1 MTATT
6 SQAAPTEVT
15 ALPSRSK
22 AADRH
27 DVVAWFVGLS
37 LAFLVA
43 ASAVSTV
50 VPALLMVSLVFGPLA
65 IAIVL
70 ARREDGGIRGLLRT
84 LTIRPVLARW
94 YLALLIPV
102 LGSLAMVGLAV
113 VLGAPSDHL
122 FDELSP
128 SALIIPLV
136 VAVPAFAE
144 ELAWRGFALRR
155 LLTATSPLKATLLLG
170 IPWTAMHLALYLPGQ
185 SYADLAIWPIF
196 AIIGS
201 YSVLLSWVFIRTGGS
216 VLMTGLVHALLN
228 GTVSLSWGIDHAW
241 EYRGVVFAVI
251 AIGIVALGSLRRTSD
266 HSTPT
271 ATNPNREWIG

>member
-251 AIGIVALGSLRRTSD
+251 AIGIVALGGLRRTSD

>member
-1 MTATT
+1 MTA
-6 SQAAPTEVT
+6 
-15 ALPSRSK
+15 
-22 AADRH
+22 
-27 DVVAWFVGLS
+27 
-37 LAFLVA
+37 
-43 ASAVSTV
+43 
-50 VPALLMVSLVFGPLA
+50 PLE
-65 IAIVL
+65 I
-70 ARREDGGIRGLLRT
+70 
-84 LTIRPVLARW
+84 
-94 YLALLIPV
+94 
-102 LGSLAMVGLAV
+102 
-113 VLGAPSDHL
+113 
-122 FDELSP
+122 
-128 SALIIPLV
+128 

-251 AIGIVALGSLRRTSD
+251 AIGIVALGGLRRTSD